1 MLKGF
6 MVPRSPSGHASIDP
20 PPPWHYSGDV
30 LAVEFW
36 ADPAVTTSI
45 LPEGLS
51 PDRSTNGHAFAMFV
65 DWQFTASDDE
75 YLDPAR
81 YQYRK
86 AFVLIDAALGSR
98 PVTFC
103 PFIYVDNDAAL
114 ARGWAQGFPKKLGSI
129 FQTRTY
135 AAPSFAASPVKP
147 GARFGASLSAHGCRL
162 ADARVTLRQPVAD
175 PFTVF
180 NRPTALVRYFP
191 RLAKGQ
197 QVAAGGLAR
206 VTVRRRRADRTG
218 LPVEWCDARPI
229 RSGSVIGFS
238 AGSAHPRAV
247 HRPSPT
253 ASMLGIPLDL
263 GATGPP

>member
-1 MLKGF
+1 MLKGY
-6 MVPRSPSGHASIDP
+6 MVPRSPLGQASIDP

-36 ADPAVTTSI
+36 ADSAATTS
-45 LPEGLS
+45 
-51 PDRSTNGHAFAMFV
+51 MFV
-65 DWQFTASDDE
+65 DWQFTGSNDE

-81 YQYRK
+81 YQYRE
-86 AFVLIDAALGSR
+86 AFVVMDAALGSR

-129 FQTRTY
+129 FQTRTH
-135 AAPSFAASPVKP
+135 AAPSPAASPVKP

-162 ADARVTLRQPVAD
+162 ADARVTLRQPAAD

-191 RLAKGQ
+191 RLGKGQ
-197 QVAAGGLAR
+197 QDQPAVNEL
-206 VTVRRRRADRTG
+206 TVFITDDLRLVDLWRG
-218 LPVEWCDARPI
+218 EGQL
-229 RSGSVIGFS
+229 SF
-238 AGSAHPRAV
+238 PRAPGEEL
-247 HRPSPT
+247 HALGPT
-253 ASMLGIPLDL
+253 KVGAGFRYGLSYSVSDL
-263 GATGPP
+263 EIVKDFAK